1 MVPTL
6 LATDVV
12 SRSVRRIVGLDLETE
27 DEALGATT
35 RFAVERIEAPP
46 RPQDACTL

>member
-1 MVPTL
+1 MVPARF
-6 LATDVV
+6 ATDAV
-12 SRSVRRIVGLDLETE
+12 SRSVRRIVGLDLEAE

-46 RPQDACTL
+46 RLQDA